1 MKAYAFL
8 KRLDIEGKRLIMDKE
23 IGDQLYVEERQQ
35 ELKEKAKEI
44 LKQQTKKPRPRDI
57 MKNTAKA
64 L

>member
-35 ELKEKAKEI
+35 QLKEKAKEI